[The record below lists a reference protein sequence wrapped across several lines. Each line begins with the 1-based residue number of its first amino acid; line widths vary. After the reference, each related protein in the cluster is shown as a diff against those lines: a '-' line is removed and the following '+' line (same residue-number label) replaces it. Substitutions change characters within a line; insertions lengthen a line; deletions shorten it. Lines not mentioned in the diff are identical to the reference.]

1 MDTASVL
8 IIINIIVTMVAGPI
22 ALGIRD
28 TMNRIKHSK
37 CGCCDIELAKAV
49 QESESQEGKIG
60 K

>member
-1 MDTASVL
+1 MDTASIL

-37 CGCCDIELAKAV
+37 CGCFDCELIELRKN
-49 QESESQEGKIG
+49 SENNIK
-60 K
+60 KD